1 MGVNELIRFNQRARG
16 ALQRQA
22 KCRRR
27 EIESFGLPAGE
38 LMSAAVWLD
47 IAARCRAVAL
57 SENKNF
63 SNFYAFDR
71 LEPHIFFSNPRSPR
85 GVIIDDFWVKKT

>member
-1 MGVNELIRFNQRARG
+1 MDSSVGVNELIRFNQRARG

-22 KCRRR
+22 KRRRR
-27 EIESFGLPAGE
+27 EIESFGLPCTAGE

-71 LEPHIFFSNPRSPR
+71 LEPHIFFLEPPLSEGGHNR
-85 GVIIDDFWVKKT
+85 